1 MERVQKVLANCEQGL
16 SNAEKAQA
24 RSNIDAQMTLT
35 AGSNISIS
43 ASGVIS
49 ATNSQQVQS
58 NWNETDT
65 TSDSYIQNKPNVP
78 SIVTSTNTL
87 PPVDTNINTL
97 KVVSNGRVLGD
108 SSELG
113 LLAPTGS
120 QADAGKVLTLH
131 YSGSPGTTTAQWD
144 SPTTGAEVATV
155 THGQGGDTETPV
167 QKLIIDEDY
176 GQLVADS
183 RTVGLVA
190 PVPQSTDNGKI
201 VAVNGDLLEYV
212 DAHNVAFVT
221 TDDSYQTV
229 ESYRTQGYEVILT
242 VDPGT
247 DLRQYFRLVQKN
259 PDGSME
265 FSCIRPGSGL
275 ISGYAYHLQTNSV
288 WTRTDS
294 TVHNYTG
301 ILIEGIGRNL
311 HLNQNNYV
319 QTNIPG
325 GIWDAPTSMSNN
337 FTALSGANFA
347 GAFRLCCK
355 HTTSDTYEIA
365 LSYTASGTSSSITF
379 IGTETVVASNNSVT
393 VNQAAYIGERTYY
406 TPSHRF
412 GYNSS
417 TVFNPDQHKAIY
429 YTGLANIGTCCNTQI
444 AIWLENNTV
453 KVGFTAVEVGKV
465 GATN

>member
-16 SNAEKAQA
+16 STTEKAQA
-24 RSNIDAQMTLT
+24 RRNIDAQMTLT
-35 AGSNISIS
+35 AGNNISIS

-58 NWNETDT
+58 NWNETDSS
-65 TSDSYIQNKPNVP
+65 SDSYIQNKPNVP
-78 SIVTSTNTL
+78 SIVKTTPTL
-87 PPVDTNINTL
+87 PPVDTTINTL
-97 KVVSNGRVLGD
+97 KVMTNGRVFGD

-113 LLAPTGS
+113 LIAPSGS

-144 SPTTGAEVATV
+144 NLPAGAEVATV
-155 THGQGGDTETPV
+155 THGQAGEIETPV
-167 QKLIIDEDY
+167 QKLVIDEDF
-176 GQLVADS
+176 GQLVADN

-190 PVPQSTDNGKI
+190 PVPQSTDNGKL

-212 DAHNVAFVT
+212 DATNVAFVT

-229 ESYRTQGYEVILT
+229 ESYRSQGYEVILT
-242 VDPGT
+242 VDVGSV
-247 DLRQYFRLVQKN
+247 RQYFRLVQKN
-259 PDGSME
+259 PDNSME
-265 FSCIRPGSGL
+265 FSCLRPGSGF
-275 ISGYAYHLQTNSV
+275 ISGYTYHLNSNSV
-288 WTRTDS
+288 WTRTD
-294 TVHNYTG
+294 TAVHNYTG

-325 GIWDAPTSMSNN
+325 GVWDAPTNRSNS

-347 GAFRLCCK
+347 GAFRLACR
-355 HTTSDTYEIA
+355 HNPNDTYELA
-365 LSYTASGTSSSITF
+365 LVYTASGMSTTITF
-379 IGTETVVASNNSVT
+379 IGTETVVSTNNTVT

-406 TPSHRF
+406 TPSVRF

-417 TVFNPDQHKAIY
+417 TIFNPTQHKAIY
-429 YTGLANIGTCCNTQI
+429 YSGCAQIGPTSDTKI
-444 AIWLENNTV
+444 AIWNDDGTI
-453 KVGFTAVEVGKV
+453 KISFTSIEVGKV

>member
-24 RSNIDAQMTLT
+24 RRNIDAQMTLT

-49 ATNSQQVQS
+49 AANSQQVQS
-58 NWNETDT
+58 NWAETDT

-78 SIVTSTNTL
+78 SIVKTTTTL
-87 PPVDTNINTL
+87 PPVDTDISTL
-97 KVVSNGRVLGD
+97 KVMTNGRVLGD

-113 LLAPTGS
+113 LLAPVGS
-120 QADAGKVLTLH
+120 QADTGKVLTLH

-144 SPTTGAEVATV
+144 TFTAGAEVATV
-155 THGQGGDTETPV
+155 THGQAGEIETPV
-167 QKLIIDEDY
+167 QKLIIDEDF
-176 GQLVADS
+176 GQLVADN

-190 PVPQSTDNGKI
+190 PVPQSTDNGKL

-212 DAHNVAFVT
+212 DAPNVAFVT

-229 ESYRTQGYEVILT
+229 ESYRSQGYEVILT

-247 DLRQYFRLVQKN
+247 VRQYFRLVQKN

-265 FSCIRPGSGL
+265 FSCIRPGSGF
-275 ISGYAYHLQTNSV
+275 ISGYSYHLQTNSV
-288 WTRTDS
+288 WTRTD
-294 TVHNYTG
+294 TAVYNYTG

-319 QTNIPG
+319 QTNLPG
-325 GIWDAPTSMSNN
+325 GIWDAPTSPSNY

-347 GAFRLCCK
+347 GAFRLACR
-355 HTTSDTYEIA
+355 HNTNDTYELA
-365 LSYTASGTSSSITF
+365 LIYTASGMSTTITF
-379 IGTETVVASNNSVT
+379 IGTETVVSTNNTVT
-393 VNQAAYIGERTYY
+393 VNQAAYIGERTQY
-406 TPSHRF
+406 TPSVRF
-412 GYNSS
+412 GSSSS
-417 TVFNPDQHKAIY
+417 TIFNPTQHKAIY
-429 YTGLANIGTCCNTQI
+429 YSGVAQIGPTSDTKI
-444 AIWLENNTV
+444 AIWNDDGTI
-453 KVGFTAVEVGKV
+453 KISFTSIEAGKI
-465 GATN
+465 GSTN